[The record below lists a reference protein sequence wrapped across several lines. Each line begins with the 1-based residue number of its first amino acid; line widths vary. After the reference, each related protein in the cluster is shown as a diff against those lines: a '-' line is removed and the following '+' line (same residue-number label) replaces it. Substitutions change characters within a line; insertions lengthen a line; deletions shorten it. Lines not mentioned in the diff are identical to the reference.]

1 MRLSCALRFETARH
15 RRSLLPT
22 QLAGA
27 WLFVFLLLAADS
39 SWGQNSGSQPFRKRS
54 TELLAFDEELQTL
67 AAHVE
72 PSVVKIEVAGL
83 RKSRILMH
91 LAVLSLHA
99 SRVSDPE

>member
-27 WLFVFLLLAADS
+27 WLFVFLQLAADP
-39 SWGQNSGSQPFRKRS
+39 SWGQHSGSQPFRNPS

-83 RKSRILMH
+83 AEISAGGTAAALG
-91 LAVLSLHA
+91 LQAA
-99 SRVSDPE
+99 T